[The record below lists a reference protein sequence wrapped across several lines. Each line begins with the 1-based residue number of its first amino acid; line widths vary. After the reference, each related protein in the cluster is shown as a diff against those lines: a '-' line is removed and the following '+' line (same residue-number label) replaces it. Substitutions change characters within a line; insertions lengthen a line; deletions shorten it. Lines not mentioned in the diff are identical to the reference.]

1 MAYTLLYGDG
11 ILFDP
16 YTDSTVTEAKLT
28 AKSNNP
34 DYLDFEMPVTH
45 ALYDK
50 VRERGELVTLM
61 WDETVLFVGEVE
73 GIDTDFY
80 GTKSVSCVGGLSW
93 LKDTV
98 VRPYSTVATEEGLD
112 APATVDGL
120 FAWYIDQH
128 NSHARDTRR
137 TFSVGKNQGAALDK
151 NNYIYR
157 SSSQKPTTWDEIED
171 KILNTLGG
179 YVTVDYD
186 PLTINL
192 WADIHEQNAQV
203 IDLGVNLTDLDF
215 ASDTADLY
223 TAIRPEGGKPD
234 GADAA
239 VDVSGLSDG
248 AVKGFD
254 GIYKSGDVVYCPA
267 AVEKYGYRE
276 TAWTGSDCLTASGL
290 LEAAA
295 RHLNAVVQP
304 STTVTVRAV
313 DLALVSEKYEHLKV
327 GHAVRVRSAFHAIDE
342 YLVVTSAEIDLQD
355 PGNTEYVLGT
365 GINTATGIQSA
376 FVSQL
381 TGNINHALD
390 RADALDKSQKE
401 TAKTA
406 EDAAKKAEEAWKAA
420 DSAESKALSATEDA
434 KNATDA
440 VKTSIQSVTV
450 EYATGAS
457 ATDEPSEGWSSD
469 KPEHEQGEYTWMR
482 TTTVKKDG
490 TSTTSAAAVITGD
503 KGETGAQGEAGETGT
518 AGASVKAVK
527 VYYYLSDSDATQAG
541 GEWQE
546 SVPAWASGKYI
557 WQRAD
562 SVILEADGHEHTVEG
577 EPALYGAFNSLAE
590 GVENNYSLIQQ
601 NADAIDQCV
610 TKTDAD
616 GTYQTKSAATQTA
629 DAFTWQLA
637 EVRAVATGEGDELIA
652 NNIDGTGTGGWCSYT
667 GTDARTDGYSQWSTV
682 DGYQVVQLYGTA
694 DSASKCRGQYYASD
708 DCPLTAAASG
718 TAAYPRAVD
727 MSCEM
732 RVVTATADS
741 GGYFRMT
748 LQYEDASGNW
758 GWLAG
763 PTVPISGVMAWTKCS
778 ARAVLPA
785 GCAISG
791 VWCFVHVTTAGAV
804 VNCLLRQAHA
814 KISPVGTGGANL
826 MAGTAGFSALTG
838 GAWADGAVRTTGAA
852 PTLSHAHD
860 STCPVPESDCVTI
873 AATATSDGG
882 ICQDGQEFQAGEVL
896 TFSLWAK
903 ASREGS
909 LVRVQPAWSPT
920 SGAAQ
925 PVELS
930 GSFRVSTSWTR
941 LAWTT
946 TVMQSTTH
954 SIGYVYFKAQA
965 VGDKL
970 YVCGLKVERGGV
982 ASAWSTAPTDLTN
995 YMRFTSEGLE
1005 VGKKVNG
1012 SYSGSHTVT
1021 KSDGFYIHD
1030 ASHNDLAHY
1039 TSTEASLAGGK
1050 AVFKENEVKLANGKA
1065 YLSAGTTGGGAGAIL
1080 RAANSSYPAVAI
1092 RSSANNGDNEIN
1104 VWGTTGATVC
1114 GGGTHLSVENNSTGG
1129 TVSTVGGRKL
1139 STNADWFQLGV
1150 NGNAGYKTYYLH
1162 TSDFYREISMTSG
1175 LIIVVRGGLVCIN
1188 VNTSIALAS
1197 SWAVQQLGTI
1207 PSDLGG
1213 RLRPKYDVYAPAA
1226 CTNQT
1231 GAGATFLHVN
1241 TSGGIYLRRQGGTA
1255 LTTTAT
1261 YVANL
1266 VYPTQLDKT
1275 A

>member
-1 MAYTLLYGDG
+1 MRYLSAEFTNRLANN
-11 ILFDP
+11 
-16 YTDSTVTEAKLT
+16 STLT
-28 AKSNNP
+28 AKATVRFADGTSRELAGEDFCSLSVEQASSSSGSFDIGAAVVGQLTCALNNY
-34 DYLDFEMPVTH
+34 DDRFSECDFEGAAMTVWVGATLPSGNEEWVKLGVYYVDRPDSYAGQISLTALDCLSLFEKGYNPSALTRWPRTLQQIADTGCTICGLINDTAEIPNGSYSVASEPDLDDCTWLDVMGYIAQVTGTF
-45 ALYDK
+45 
-50 VRERGELVTLM
+50 VRATADGH
-61 WDETVLFVGEVE
+61 VE
-73 GIDTDFY
+73 
-80 GTKSVSCVGGLSW
+80 
-93 LKDTV
+93 
-98 VRPYSTVATEEGLD
+98 
-112 APATVDGL
+112 
-120 FAWYIDQH
+120 FAWY
-128 NSHARDTRR
+128 DT
-137 TFSVGKNQGAALDK
+137 
-151 NNYIYR
+151 
-157 SSSQKPTTWDEIED
+157 
-171 KILNTLGG
+171 
-179 YVTVDYD
+179 
-186 PLTINL
+186 
-192 WADIHEQNAQV
+192 
-203 IDLGVNLTDLDF
+203 
-215 ASDTADLY
+215 
-223 TAIRPEGGKPD
+223 
-234 GADAA
+234 
-239 VDVSGLSDG
+239 
-248 AVKGFD
+248 
-254 GIYKSGDVVYCPA
+254 
-267 AVEKYGYRE
+267 
-276 TAWTGSDCLTASGL
+276 
-290 LEAAA
+290 
-295 RHLNAVVQP
+295 
-304 STTVTVRAV
+304 
-313 DLALVSEKYEHLKV
+313 
-327 GHAVRVRSAFHAIDE
+327 SAFESEDWNDGG
-342 YLVVTSAEIDLQD
+342 SFD
-355 PGNTEYVLGT
+355 
-365 GINTATGIQSA
+365 
-376 FVSQL
+376 
-381 TGNINHALD
+381 
-390 RADALDKSQKE
+390 DASP
-401 TAKTA
+401 
-406 EDAAKKAEEAWKAA
+406 
-420 DSAESKALSATEDA
+420 
-434 KNATDA
+434 
-440 VKTSIQSVTV
+440 
-450 EYATGAS
+450 YATGDA
-457 ATDEPSEGWSSD
+457 ADGGNFTDYSSGD
-469 KPEHEQGEYTWMR
+469 SVDGGEFS
-482 TTTVKKDG
+482 TVRCLGVINHFSSLTVFTDDV
-490 TSTTSAAAVITGD
+490 VITGVSVTAQNQVIKNSD
-503 KGETGAQGEAGETGT
+503 GSESNGEDGE
-518 AGASVKAVK
+518 K
-527 VYYYLSDSDATQAG
+527 
-541 GEWQE
+541 
-546 SVPAWASGKYI
+546 
-557 WQRAD
+557 
-562 SVILEADGHEHTVEG
+562 
-577 EPALYGAFNSLAE
+577 ALYGSEGYVLSLSDNPLILYGQAATVAAQVGERVVGMRFRPFSCDAVTDPSIEPGDAVLVYDRKGNEYWSYVTSTNLAVNSSESIECSAQSASRNSATSASAATRAIVKARNELKREQTARELAQKDLQNKME
-590 GVENNYSLIQQ
+590 TSSGLYSTRVEQSDGSIIYYLHDKSDLQSSGIVWKMT
-601 NADAIDQCV
+601 ADAMAVSTAGPDGPYV
-610 TKTDAD
+610 TGLTAD
-616 GTYQTKSAATQTA
+616 GTALLKRIYAVGIDADYISDGTIEDGTGRNYWDLKTGEIQISNYAT
-629 DAFTWQLA
+629 LA
-637 EVRAVATGEGDELIA
+637 QATGEGDELIA

-667 GTDARTDGYSQWSTV
+667 GTDARTDGRSQWNTV

-694 DSASKCRGQYYASD
+694 DSASKYRGQYYASD

-732 RVVTATADS
+732 RVATATADS

-748 LQYEDASGNW
+748 LQYKDASGNW

-763 PTVPISGVMAWTKCS
+763 PTVPISAVMSWTKCS

-791 VWCFVHVTTAGAV
+791 VWCFVHVTTAGAT

-838 GAWADGAVRTTGAA
+838 GAWADGAIRTTGAA

-873 AATATSDGG
+873 TATATSEGG
-882 ICQDGQEFQAGEVL
+882 ICQDGQEFQAGDVL

-920 SGAAQ
+920 SGATQ

-930 GSFRVSTSWTR
+930 GSFRVGTAWTR
-941 LAWTT
+941 LMWTT

-954 SIGYVYFKAQA
+954 TIGYVYFKAQA

-1092 RSSANNGDNEIN
+1092 RSSANNSDNEIN
-1104 VWGTTGATVC
+1104 VWGTTGATMR
-1114 GGGTHLSVENNSTGG
+1114 GGGTQLSVENNSTGG

-1162 TSDFYREISMTSG
+1162 TSDFYREISMASG

-1197 SWAVQQLGTI
+1197 SWATQQLGTI

-1213 RLRPKYDVYAPAA
+1213 RLRPKYDVYAPAV
-1226 CTNQT
+1226 CTSQT

-1241 TSGGIYLRRQGGTA
+1241 TSGGIYLERQGGTA
-1255 LTTTAT
+1255 LTTTAK

-1266 VYPTQLDKT
+1266 VYPTQLNKT